1 MRSPRLFLSKG
12 CALRRLL
19 LPLFFG
25 ILGTA
30 VLLWLGFW
38 QVSRLDWKEGV
49 LAEIEARMAD
59 APVAIPALPT
69 EDVDQFLAVTATG
82 QISDQEVHV
91 LASSKK
97 TGAIY
102 RVVSAFTLDDGRR
115 VLLDRGWIKPP
126 AKDIARAPVQ
136 ATITGN
142 LLWPDERDS
151 YTPENDVA
159 GNIWFARDIDQ
170 LSEVLSTEPVLVITR
185 GTDET
190 NPVVTPMPVSSTG
203 IPNDHLQYAV
213 TWFGLALIWVV
224 MTLYYLRRMRTEKK
238 VLEP

>member
-1 MRSPRLFLSKG
+1 MRRLF
-12 CALRRLL
+12 

-30 VLLWLGFW
+30 ILLWLGFW
-38 QVSRLDWKEGV
+38 QVSRLEWKEGV
-49 LAEIEARMAD
+49 LAEIDRRISD
-59 APVAIPALPT
+59 APVAIPAEPT
-69 EDVDQFLAVTATG
+69 EEADQFLSVTATG
-82 QISDQEVHV
+82 LITDQEAHV
-91 LASSKK
+91 LASSKT

-102 RVVSAFTLDDGRR
+102 RVVAAFETEEGRR

-126 AKDIARAPVQ
+126 SKDDTRAPVQ

-142 LLWPDERDS
+142 LLWPDERDG

-159 GNIWFARDIDQ
+159 GNIWFARDIAQ
-170 LSEVLSTEPVLVITR
+170 LAEVLNTEPVLVITR
-185 GTDET
+185 GTNET
-190 NPVVTPMPVSSTG
+190 NPVVTPMPVTSTG

-213 TWFGLALIWVV
+213 TWFGLAFIWVV
-224 MTLYYLRRMRTEKK
+224 MTLYYLRRMRSDKK

>member
-1 MRSPRLFLSKG
+1 MRRLF
-12 CALRRLL
+12 

-30 VLLWLGFW
+30 ILLWLGFW
-38 QVSRLDWKEGV
+38 QVSRLEWKEGV
-49 LAEIEARMAD
+49 LAEIDRRIAD
-59 APVAIPALPT
+59 APVAIPAVPT
-69 EDVDQFLAVTATG
+69 EEADQFLSVTATG
-82 QISDQEVHV
+82 LITDQEAHV
-91 LASSKK
+91 LASSKT

-102 RVVSAFTLDDGRR
+102 RVVAAFETEEGRR

-126 AKDIARAPVQ
+126 SKDEMRAPVK

-142 LLWPDERDS
+142 LLWPDERDG

-159 GNIWFARDIDQ
+159 GNIWFARDIAQ
-170 LSEVLSTEPVLVITR
+170 LAEVLNTEPVLVITR
-185 GTDET
+185 GTNET
-190 NPVVTPMPVSSTG
+190 NPVVTPMPVTSTG

-213 TWFGLALIWVV
+213 TWFGLAFIWVV
-224 MTLYYLRRMRTEKK
+224 MTLYYLRRMRSDKK